1 MTRNFTRLKKVG
13 WLLLLGLLASCQQYG
28 THSKTAAYVKT
39 DTAKAVLAT
48 FYDEIKGFGTI
59 QATNALDLEAK
70 FDGIVHFENLK
81 GRIKKGTVLYT
92 LNGSEIDLKK
102 DDLQKTLANA
112 QTQYEY
118 FKQYYEAK
126 KLLVEKDYLSRIDFE
141 KAVRDFDNA
150 QNNLNKAQYK
160 LNYFLSMTRYKAPFD
175 GYLDYMQVPQ
185 GEDAV
190 VGQLLGTFQN
200 DDHIKLIAPFYGNP
214 NELNMQKISIKINDK
229 TYRGKL
235 MYIEKAVDPSTGGH
249 TLWIALQ
256 DSTHQLKSGNYVSFS
271 FLTNKH
277 ESVAVPKAALIRQ
290 QNNYFV
296 MEVINKKYKRI
307 PVKPGLERNGLIE
320 IKEGLKKGAVVL
332 TKGAF
337 EVFYGNI
344 RESMKVAD

>member
-1 MTRNFTRLKKVG
+1 MTRSFTCLKKAG
-13 WLLLLGLLASCQQYG
+13 WLLLLGLLVSCQQQG

-39 DTAKAVLAT
+39 DTAKVVLAT

-59 QATNALDLEAK
+59 QAVNALDLEAK
-70 FDGIVHFENLK
+70 FDGIVHFNNLK

-92 LNGSEIDLKK
+92 MGGPEIDLKK
-102 DDLQKTLANA
+102 EKLEKALANA
-112 QTQYEY
+112 QTQYRY
-118 FKQYYEAK
+118 FKQYYEAQ
-126 KLLVEKDYLSRIDFE
+126 KLLVGKDYLSRIDFE
-141 KAVRDFDNA
+141 KVVRDFDNA
-150 QNNLNKAQYK
+150 QNNLNKAQYM
-160 LNYFLSMTRYKAPFD
+160 LDYFLSMTRYKAPFN
-175 GYLDYMQVPQ
+175 GYLDDLQVQQ

-190 VGQLLGTFQN
+190 VEQLLGTFQD

-214 NELNMQKISIKINDK
+214 KELTENNISIKISNK
-229 TYRGKL
+229 IYRGKL
-235 MYIEKAVDPSTGGH
+235 IYLEKAINPSTGGH

-256 DSTHQLKSGNYVSFS
+256 DSAHQLKSGNYVSFS

-296 MEVINKKYKRI
+296 MEVINKKYIKI
-307 PVKPGLERNGLIE
+307 PVKPGPEKNGLIE

-337 EVFYGNI
+337 EIFYGNI
-344 RESMKVAD
+344 RKSMKVAD